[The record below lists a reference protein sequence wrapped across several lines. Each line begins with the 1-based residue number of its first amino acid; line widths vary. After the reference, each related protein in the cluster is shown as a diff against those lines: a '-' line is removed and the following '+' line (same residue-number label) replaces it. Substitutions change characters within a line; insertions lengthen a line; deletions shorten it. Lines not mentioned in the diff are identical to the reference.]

1 MSWGEFFSM
10 GNYGFYVWGSYIVTF
25 IAIGG
30 EIIFL
35 WKRSKRLQERAGL
48 VFGVK
53 NETPS

>member
-1 MSWGEFFSM
+1 MSWAEFISM
-10 GNYGFYVWGSYIVTF
+10 GDYGFYVWGSYLVSL

-30 EIIFL
+30 EIVFL
-35 WKRSKRLQERAGL
+35 WKRKKRLQERAGL